1 MVWHKKIMKQKYND
15 PDQLKVY
22 LDTVY
27 GSGNWMVEV
36 RSNNRWMISLTRP
49 WQESEM
55 ENIESNI
62 RVHYDINDSYFH
74 QTSEGTNSPT
84 IRDTKPRPG

>member
-1 MVWHKKIMKQKYND
+1 MAWYKNVMKQKYND
-15 PDQLKVY
+15 PDKLKAY

-27 GSGNWMVEV
+27 GPGNWMVEV

-55 ENIESNI
+55 EEIESNI
-62 RVHYDINDSYFH
+62 RVHYDINDSYRH
-74 QTSEGTNSPT
+74 DIKGGNEPSDN
-84 IRDTKPRPG
+84 